1 MTKYA
6 AAGDPMQK
14 AATLLLATLALSA
27 CAGPYGHDEQS
38 YQQCVRLAREEGQII
53 KYIATTL
60 RYRRKHYPGP
70 EVEEEWRQ
78 ANAERRAI
86 HRERRHLGCI

>member
-14 AATLLLATLALSA
+14 TAILLLAALALSA

-38 YQQCVRLAREEGQII
+38 YQQCVRLAREEGQVI

-70 EVEEEWRQ
+70 EIEEEWRQ